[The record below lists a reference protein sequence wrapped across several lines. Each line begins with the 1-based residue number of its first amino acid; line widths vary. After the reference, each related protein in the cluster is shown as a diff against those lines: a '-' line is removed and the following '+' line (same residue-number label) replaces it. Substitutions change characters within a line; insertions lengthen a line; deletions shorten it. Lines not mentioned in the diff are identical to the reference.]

1 VLQVPLSSPASLRFA
16 PGTGTLSLW
25 SDGAQC
31 LSHTFTAADY
41 SRQLAKA
48 EKASHPGAG
57 DDDAEID
64 AFLKSPLPK
73 PTPTTPATPSA
84 GNAPGATPS
93 DGGAPAAP
101 AVAPRPVPVEFDDS
115 VPHAAELADATHAL
129 DAGKHAEARQALQT
143 VLQAIAKAPAEG
155 QPAARVAALVQYR
168 LAECSYEVGL
178 QTAKQP
184 RKADD
189 AECILVA
196 ADRSLVDAFA
206 DDFATAREGS
216 SLRAMALRL
225 RLLCNAVL
233 FLGYKDLAEQVPT
246 SKVYK
251 QKRDRFRTAA
261 NKLFKELEQSCAD
274 ATTADG
280 RRVVDVVRA
289 ECARAMR

>member
-1 VLQVPLSSPASLRFA
+1 
-16 PGTGTLSLW
+16 
-25 SDGAQC
+25 
-31 LSHTFTAADY
+31 
-41 SRQLAKA
+41 
-48 EKASHPGAG
+48 
-57 DDDAEID
+57 
-64 AFLKSPLPK
+64 
-73 PTPTTPATPSA
+73 
-84 GNAPGATPS
+84 
-93 DGGAPAAP
+93 
-101 AVAPRPVPVEFDDS
+101 
-115 VPHAAELADATHAL
+115 
-129 DAGKHAEARQALQT
+129 
-143 VLQAIAKAPAEG
+143 
-155 QPAARVAALVQYR
+155 
-168 LAECSYEVGL
+168 
-178 QTAKQP
+178 TAKQP
-184 RKADD
+184 RKADE
-189 AECILVA
+189 AERILVG